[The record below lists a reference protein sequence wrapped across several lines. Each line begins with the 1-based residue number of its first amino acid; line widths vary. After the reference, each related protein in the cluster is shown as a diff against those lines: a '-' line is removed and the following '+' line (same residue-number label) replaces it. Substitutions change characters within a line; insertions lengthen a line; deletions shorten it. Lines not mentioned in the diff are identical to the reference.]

1 MTMDCAM
8 NATFSIN
15 EIKRDRQILATL
27 VKEEEKTLKIET
39 PTSMLMKENKK
50 KDLKLVQH

>member
-1 MTMDCAM
+1 MDCAM

-39 PTSMLMKENKK
+39 TTSMLMKENKK